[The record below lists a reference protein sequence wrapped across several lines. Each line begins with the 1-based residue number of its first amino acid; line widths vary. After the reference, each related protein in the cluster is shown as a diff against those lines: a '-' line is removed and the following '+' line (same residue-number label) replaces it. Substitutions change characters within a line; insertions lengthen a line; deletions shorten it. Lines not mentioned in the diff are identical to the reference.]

1 MTKRLYIA
9 YTGGTIG
16 MRRTTGGYAPAP
28 GFLAEQMAAMPE
40 LADPRMPAYS
50 IHEYD
55 PLLDSSNMCPADWVR
70 IGRDIVAHYDDFDGF
85 IVLHGTDTMAY
96 TASALPFFVHGLA
109 KPVIITGSQ
118 IPLAEVRNDAR
129 NSLITS
135 MLIAGDATIPE
146 VCLYFGNKLL
156 RGCRSTKVH
165 ADGLDAFDSPN
176 YPPLGVVGVDVE
188 VDATHVRPARVSMA
202 ARLAEPVSEPTVGAF
217 RLFPGL
223 SPDLLRNVLQA
234 PLQGLVLLAYG
245 VGNGPDRDQTL
256 LRVIR
261 EATDRHVVIVACT
274 QCLRGS
280 VHLGEYATG
289 AALAQ
294 AGVISGYDMTTE
306 AALCKLYFLFST
318 GHAPDEVRWLM
329 GEDLCGEV
337 TLPSVR
343 VVSQM
348 SLRMREIGSA
358 R

>member
-1 MTKRLYIA
+1 MQARDRKKRLYIA

-16 MRRTTGGYAPAP
+16 MRRTAEGYAPAP

-40 LADPRMPAYS
+40 LVDPRMPCYD
-50 IHEYD
+50 IHEYE
-55 PLLDSSNMCPADWVR
+55 PLLDSSNMRPDDWVR
-70 IGRDIVAHYDDFDGF
+70 IGSDIVGHYDQYDGF

-96 TASALPFFVHGLA
+96 TASALPFFIQGLA
-109 KPVIITGSQ
+109 KPVLITGSQ
-118 IPLAEVRNDAR
+118 IPLIEVRNDAR

-135 MLIAGDATIPE
+135 MLIAGEERVPE

-176 YPPLGVVGVDVE
+176 FPPLGIVGVDVE
-188 VDATHVRPARVSMA
+188 IEATHVRKPSDVVDVH
-202 ARLAEPVSEPTVGAF
+202 LTEPVQEAMVGAF

-245 VGNGPDRDQTL
+245 VGNGPDRDEAL

-261 EATDRHVVIVACT
+261 EATDRGVVVVACT

-289 AALAQ
+289 AALAR
-294 AGVISGYDMTTE
+294 AGVISGFDMTTE
-306 AALCKLYFLFST
+306 AALCKLYYLFST
-318 GHAPDEVRWLM
+318 GHPPDEVRRM
-329 GEDLCGEV
+329 IQQDLCGEV
-337 TLPSVR
+337 TLPAAR
-343 VVSQM
+343 PVS
-348 SLRMREIGSA
+348 
-358 R
+358 